1 MQTIA
6 PLWLWATFVG
16 IVLVSLFIDFVVLKK
31 QGAHDI
37 GVKEALNW
45 SLVWVGLELFVQR
58 PVLVGRQRQHR
69 LESRWPTQSRWNF

>member
-6 PLWLWATFVG
+6 PLWLWATFGG

-31 QGAHDI
+31 QGSHEI

-45 SLVWVGLELFVQR
+45 SMIWIAR
-58 PVLVGRQRQHR
+58 C
-69 LESRWPTQSRWNF
+69 